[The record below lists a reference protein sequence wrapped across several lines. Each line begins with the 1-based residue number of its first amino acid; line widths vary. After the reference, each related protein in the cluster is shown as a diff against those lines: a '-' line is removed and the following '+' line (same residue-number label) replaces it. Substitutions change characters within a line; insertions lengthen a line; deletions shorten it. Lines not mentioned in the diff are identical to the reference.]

1 MLMQKITTYLAMLLF
16 SVSMGVSAQ
25 QPEAMNVHQTSGQI
39 QSTLLVTIEHITF
52 ESDVLIL
59 TTSEGTFNLPLDEI
73 DFIAFGEKTKYT
85 HAENVDVNS
94 LHISLL
100 GNTLSIESDYAINTL
115 YIVDLTGKML
125 ENQKLSAVTEANV
138 VVPNSGVYV
147 LFLETSKGYVAH
159 KIIMN

>member
-1 MLMQKITTYLAMLLF
+1 MKKNIIYLAISLF
-16 SVSMGVSAQ
+16 SVSTGLLAEE
-25 QPEAMNVHQTSGQI
+25 PESMNLYQTDGQV
-39 QSTLLVTIEHITF
+39 QSTLLVNIEHITF
-52 ESDVLIL
+52 ESDVLVL

-73 DFIAFGEKTKYT
+73 DFIAFGEETNYT

-115 YIVDLTGKML
+115 YLVDLTGKML
-125 ENQKLSAVTEANV
+125 ENQKLSAVTEAHV
-138 VVPNSGVYV
+138 VLPNSGVYV
-147 LFLETSKGYVAH
+147 LFLETTKGYVAH

>member
-1 MLMQKITTYLAMLLF
+1 MKKNIIYLAISLF
-16 SVSMGVSAQ
+16 SVSTGLLAEE
-25 QPEAMNVHQTSGQI
+25 PESMNLYQTDGQV
-39 QSTLLVTIEHITF
+39 QSTLLVNIEHITF
-52 ESDVLIL
+52 ESDVLVL

-73 DFIAFGEKTKYT
+73 DFIAFGEETNYT

-115 YIVDLTGKML
+115 YLVDLTGKML

-138 VVPNSGVYV
+138 VLPNSGVYV
-147 LFLETSKGYVAH
+147 LFLETTKGYVAH

>member
-25 QPEAMNVHQTSGQI
+25 QPEAMNVHQTNGQV

-52 ESDVLIL
+52 EGDVLVL

-73 DFIAFGEKTKYT
+73 DFIAFGEKIKYT
-85 HAENVDVNS
+85 HVENVDVNS
-94 LHISLL
+94 LHISLFD
-100 GNTLSIESDYAINTL
+100 NTLSIESDYAINAL
-115 YIVDLTGKML
+115 YLVDLTGKML

-138 VVPNSGVYV
+138 VLPNSGVYV
-147 LFLETSKGYVAH
+147 LFLETTKGYVAH